1 MRGMTRLLLAVAAA
15 TCALAGP
22 ARAEVSES
30 PVRVRM
36 ERPERLAEPGREFTA
51 MVTIEAARDT
61 RLADLELGG
70 DGWTGVRLEAPREL
84 SLAAGTTGRFAIAAT
99 SSAGCGPLVLR
110 GTADGR
116 PWRQS
121 FTPTR
126 EAWDGLLP
134 VDSDKLPPALIRTAG
149 GEKTASPSG
158 LTMAQLTALAADD
171 LPPPPDKNLP
181 TCTVIGRLGYW
192 HERVAAWQP
201 AFGSRVWARVFP
213 PGGMYYHVATMEITD
228 QGYFSLD
235 VPTGMPIMIGFSASS
250 RAVVV
255 QEDGLW
261 EDNHV
266 WYTAS
271 FTIPNG
277 QSTYEVGAI
286 YPNSHHGALN
296 ICTVVTH
303 AHDYF
308 RDLGWDVSQ
317 IDLQWP
323 DSDGS
328 FFSSSFVELH
338 LEREDAWGEWVICHE
353 WGHYWHHEH
362 AHFPSHDYCND
373 VCDDGDDCSHC
384 TWCPEEDRVAWKE
397 GSAQLLSR
405 LLTDHVATKVDF
417 APSHTDI
424 DAPRFESGCEWL
436 PWNIENVVA
445 GAIYDMADDDTDI
458 EHHGLNTD
466 FLGTPVYDRLD
477 LTTDDILHILA
488 DHCAVEGHEP
498 YRMPAFFRC
507 AAEYVEALGQPEVMR
522 ADLWET
528 AWNWDLQLDAQGP
541 LTVVDLTSTFP
552 EGTATATAVGG
563 FYWQPAIDDLSGA
576 CAYSVRLNQNF
587 AVAPD
592 NVHETTRLQ
601 WWPDDALTPGTWYF
615 TVKAVDRAGNWS
627 SHHATY
633 GPIIITAP
641 GPADVTHVTPSGW
654 SAPPVVRS
662 TLAPAAPAPVLQ
674 PTNVQGH
681 TVYFNWSGRNEGS
694 GPTALFRDCVYLD
707 GALVHTSG
715 ARSLGSGVSYVC
727 RDEGPINTG
736 AIGRHTVWVRLDGQD
751 STPES
756 DENDNSQARQVVFS
770 PQDLSLG
777 ETVVRNGGLP
787 DATAGHSLLPAGTMA
802 FPNGDGFD
810 IELCLYPELVWAVP
824 TVADNRLEMR
834 LHTRDVGQSGFGLP
848 LASATS
854 LADRPAAIVLN
865 TFETLMTSYCIG
877 VSDHEGSGATYRIH
891 RELGRMFAMPDT
903 LAGSF
908 DAANCLDLYYT
919 YNELPSAAWFTIK
932 LANPSTGLLI
942 MRYFEPGFTM
952 GDLGD
957 ADLTMG
963 AAAGDTIH
971 HSVRL
976 EPGEL
981 ALTVVTRDPRR
992 TTPAAYSVYAYQE
1005 KPDLAAATPTGWFA
1019 NLVPHV
1025 GLPHN
1030 ATSGSVPAPTRLVG
1044 DADSTGIYWSL
1055 RNTAGNAPAAA
1066 GVRRAVYLDGTTLFS
1081 SVFVEP
1087 ITAGHEVRSA
1097 QSRLQNIR
1105 GGRHTLYHRVN
1116 YTHAIDEDDWSD
1128 NDFGRQWVWSPRV
1141 LAAGQSHTL
1150 PLPADAW
1157 GGLGYVK
1164 EGLAAPNCDG
1174 FRVTTTSATILPV
1187 IFTAWAA
1194 ASYGDVDLGL
1204 YGGSGLQDGF
1214 IGTDAMSAWSGGG
1227 CDFVLRCT
1235 TTVGTF
1241 NHLLGLSRPSLLA
1254 AGDVALRAQTSS
1266 LLWMSPVGG
1275 TRTGTVEAGTYFDTM
1290 WFSLPPGVYRF
1301 ALASDAF
1308 PLGFSLHDMTG
1319 GYGEKTAP
1327 WQEGLAWQQPNTAGT
1342 DVTFTVSV
1350 PDPAPTRFALVVW
1363 RPDRANETQ
1372 DAPWT
1377 VTVSGN
1383 ISAVEE
1389 TPPVPVVM
1397 ASRLVAAAPNPFN
1410 PQTTIGYEVARAG
1423 DGALTVH
1430 DVRGRLVRT
1439 LVAGD
1444 LATGRHEAR
1453 WDGLDDTGQRVPSG
1467 IYVARLRAAGG
1478 EVDLL
1483 KLTLVK

>member
-1 MRGMTRLLLAVAAA
+1 MKRLLLVVAAA

-22 ARAEVSES
+22 ARADLSDS

-51 MVTIEAARDT
+51 MITIEAARDT
-61 RLADLELGG
+61 RLADIELGG
-70 DGWTGVRLEAPREL
+70 DGWTGVRLDAPREL
-84 SLAAGTTGRFAIAAT
+84 ALAAGTTGRFAIAAT

-149 GEKTASPSG
+149 GEKIAAPAG

-171 LPPPPDKNLP
+171 LPPPPDKNGP
-181 TCTVIGRLGYW
+181 TCTVTGRLGYW
-192 HERVAAWQP
+192 HSRVAAWAP
-201 AFGSRVWARVFP
+201 AFGSHVWARVFP
-213 PGGMYYHVATMEITD
+213 PGGMFYTVPGVELTND
-228 QGYFSLD
+228 GYFSLD
-235 VPTGMPIMIGFSASS
+235 VPTGMSVMIGFGASS

-266 WYTAS
+266 WYTAP
-271 FTIPNG
+271 FTIPAG

-286 YPNSHHGALN
+286 HPNSHHGALN
-296 ICTVVTH
+296 ICTVITH
-303 AHDYF
+303 AHDHF
-308 RDLGWDVSQ
+308 RDLGWDVSK

-338 LEREDAWGEWVICHE
+338 LEREDAWSEATICHE
-353 WGHYWHHEH
+353 WGHYWHYEY
-362 AHFPSHDYCND
+362 AHRVTHDYCNG
-373 VCDDGDDCSHC
+373 VCDDGDDCGHC
-384 TWCPEEDRVAWKE
+384 QWCPEEDRVAWKE
-397 GSAQLLSR
+397 GSAQILSR
-405 LLTDHVATKVDF
+405 LLTDHLATRLSF
-417 APSHTDI
+417 APSHMGL
-424 DAPRFESGCEWL
+424 DAPYDDPGCAWQ
-436 PWNIENVVA
+436 PWGIENVVA

-458 EHHGLNTD
+458 EHHSLNTD
-466 FLGTPVYDRLD
+466 YLGQPVYDRLD
-477 LTTDDILHILA
+477 LTTDDILHIMA

-507 AAEYVEALGQPEVMR
+507 AAAYVAALGQPEAMR
-522 ADLWET
+522 ARLWET
-528 AWNWDLQLDAQGP
+528 AWNWDLQLDTQGP
-541 LTVVDLTSTFP
+541 LTVVNLTSTFP
-552 EGTATATAVGG
+552 VGTGTATAVGG
-563 FYWQPAIDDLSGA
+563 FYWQQASDDLSGA
-576 CAYSVRLNQNF
+576 CAYSVRLNQNSPL
-587 AVAPD
+587 APD

-601 WWPDDALTPGTWYF
+601 WWPDNALTPGTWYF
-615 TVKAVDRAGNWS
+615 TVKAVDRAGNWAS
-627 SHHATY
+627 SYATY
-633 GPIIITAP
+633 GPVIITAP
-641 GPADVTHVTPSGW
+641 GPADLTPVTPAGW
-654 SAPPVVRS
+654 SSPLVVRS
-662 TLAPAAPAPVLQ
+662 TTAPEAPNPVTQ
-674 PTNVQGH
+674 PNHVQGH
-681 TVYFNWSGRNEGS
+681 TVYFNWGEKNEGT
-694 GPTALFRDCVYLD
+694 GPTALFRNCLFLD
-707 GALVHTSG
+707 GNLVRTSG
-715 ARSLGSGVSYVC
+715 SRLLGAGVSNET
-727 RDEGPINTG
+727 RNEGPVNVN
-736 AIGRHTVWVRLDGQD
+736 AFGRHTVWIRLDGLD
-751 STPES
+751 STPEPN
-756 DENDNSQARQVVFS
+756 ENNNYRAMQVVFS
-770 PQDLSLG
+770 PLDIALG
-777 ETVVRNGGLP
+777 QTIVRSGGLP
-787 DATAGHSLLPAGTMA
+787 DATAGHSRLPFGTMA

-824 TVADNRLEMR
+824 NVADDRLEMR
-834 LHTRDVGQSGFGLP
+834 LYPRDVGQTGFATP
-848 LASATS
+848 LATSAS

-865 TFETLMTSYCIG
+865 TFETLMNSYCIG
-877 VSDHEGSGATYRIH
+877 VSDQQGSGGTYRIH

-903 LAGSF
+903 LAGAF
-908 DAANCLDLYYT
+908 DATNCLDMYYT
-919 YNELPSAAWFTIK
+919 YNELQSAAWFTIK
-932 LANPSTGLLI
+932 LANPSTSALV
-942 MRYFEPGFTM
+942 MRYFQPDFTM
-952 GDLGD
+952 GSLGA
-957 ADLTMG
+957 ADLTLA

-992 TTPAAYSVYAYQE
+992 TTAAAYSVYAYQE
-1005 KPDLAAATPTGWFA
+1005 KPDLQAGTPTGWFA

-1055 RNTAGNAPAAA
+1055 RNTAGNAPAGA
-1066 GVRRAVYLDGTTLFS
+1066 GVRRAVYVDGTTS
-1081 SVFVEP
+1081 SSSIFIEP
-1087 ITAGHEVRSA
+1087 ITAGQEVRA
-1097 QSRLQNIR
+1097 TVSRLQNIR

-1116 YTHAIDEDDWSD
+1116 TTRAIDEDDWTD
-1128 NDFGRQWVWSPRV
+1128 NDYGRQWVWSPRV
-1141 LAAGQSHTL
+1141 LAASQSHTL

-1164 EGLAAPNCDG
+1164 EGLVAPNCDG
-1174 FRVTTTSATILPV
+1174 FRVTTTSSTILPV
-1187 IFTAWAA
+1187 MFTAWAA

-1204 YGGSGLQDGF
+1204 YSGSGLQDGF
-1214 IGTDAMSAWSGGG
+1214 TGTDAMSAWSGSG

-1241 NHLLGLSRPSLLA
+1241 HHLLGLSRPSALA
-1254 AGDVALRAQTSS
+1254 SGDVALRAQASS
-1266 LLWMSPVGG
+1266 VLWMSPVGG
-1275 TRTGTVEAGTYFDTM
+1275 TRTGTVETGTYFDTM
-1290 WFSLPPGVYRF
+1290 WFSLPSGVYRF
-1301 ALASDAF
+1301 ALESDAV
-1308 PLGFSLHDMTG
+1308 PLGFSLHDVTG
-1319 GYGEKTAP
+1319 GYGEKTSP

-1342 DVTFTVSV
+1342 DVSFTISV
-1350 PDPAPTRFALVVW
+1350 PNPAPTRFALVVW
-1363 RPDRANETQ
+1363 RPDRANENL

-1389 TPPVPVVM
+1389 TPSVPVVM

-1410 PQTTIGYEVARAG
+1410 PQTTIGYEVARPG

-1444 LATGRHEAR
+1444 LATGRHEVR

-1467 IYVARLRAAGG
+1467 IYVARLRAAGS